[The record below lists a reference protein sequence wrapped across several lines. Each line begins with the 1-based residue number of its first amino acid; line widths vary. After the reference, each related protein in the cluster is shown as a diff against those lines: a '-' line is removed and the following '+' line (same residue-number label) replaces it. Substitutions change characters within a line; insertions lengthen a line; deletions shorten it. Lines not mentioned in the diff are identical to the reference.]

1 MVVVAFS
8 SRARMLGECSTI
20 DSPPARFVVVVVV
33 VCCCFFVVV
42 VVLSGD

>member
-20 DSPPARFVVVVVV
+20 DSPPARFVVVVV
-33 VCCCFFVVV
+33 CCCFFVVV